1 MSWWFPRRRLSAL
14 GRRRLLRL
22 INALSLSARFHA
34 TCTYERCIR
43 IPIVA
48 RKAFHLVQGSTI
60 SLTAGTGSAFLWSR
74 SNCSSTSF
82 TAVRRYSF
90 DHLSM
95 VARVI
100 RQQVRGWIK
109 VFYIRRELTGRS
121 SAIADIGAS

>member
-1 MSWWFPRRRLSAL
+1 MSRWFPRRRLSAL

-43 IPIVA
+43 IPIDA
-48 RKAFHLVQGSTI
+48 RKAFPI
-60 SLTAGTGSAFLWSR
+60 SLTAGQVLHFSGRR
-74 SNCSSTSF
+74 SNCPSTSF

-121 SAIADIGAS
+121 SAIADIQLSATV